1 MDIVSNFAS
10 NLKNLR
16 LNNNLTQQELGNK
29 LNISKQVISNYENNK
44 RIPDLY
50 TIIKISNFFN
60 CSIDSLIYSNTI
72 IDIDKLISLNN
83 SVDINSIDD
92 LLKELNRLNDISSK
106 IINLLNTSKK
116 NNLIEFSKEL
126 STFEQ
131 NKIAK
136 IEYLNSI
143 DIDFYEN
150 NNIKI
155 FNSPVYSF
163 HENFDTLK
171 IPNIAPISAGYPS
184 FTCDEVDKYFNIKK
198 EDLLHDIDKYFI
210 LKIDGDSMNK
220 MYKNDDYILVEKTP
234 FVENNTPAIVV
245 IENDFATFKIF
256 SKDKSNV
263 YLSPCSTNP
272 CHKKQTYPLSKYKY
286 RIIGKVL
293 GVINEYE

>member
-1 MDIVSNFAS
+1 MDIINNFAS

-16 LNNNLTQQELGNK
+16 LNNNLTQQELGDK
-29 LNISKQVISNYENNK
+29 LNITKQVISNYENSK

-60 CSIDSLIYSNTI
+60 CSIDSLIYSNTT
-72 IDIDKLISLNN
+72 IDINNLIGLDSSMGL
-83 SVDINSIDD
+83 NSIDD
-92 LLKELNRLNDISSK
+92 LIGELNRLNNISSK
-106 IINLLNTSKK
+106 IIYLLNTSRKD
-116 NNLIEFSKEL
+116 NLINFSKE
-126 STFEQ
+126 SSDFEQ
-131 NKIAK
+131 NEVKET
-136 IEYLNSI
+136 EYLNSI
-143 DIDFYEN
+143 DLDFYKK
-150 NNIKI
+150 NNIRI
-155 FNSPVYSF
+155 FNAPTYDFSKKL
-163 HENFDTLK
+163 NTLK
-171 IPNIAPISAGYPS
+171 VPNIAPISAGYPS

-198 EDLLHDIDKYFI
+198 SDLLYDVDKYFI
-210 LKIDGDSMNK
+210 LKIDGDSMNE
-220 MYKNDDYILVEKTP
+220 MYKNDDYILVEKTS

-272 CHKKQTYPLSKYKY
+272 CHKKQTYPLNKYKY